1 MTKEPVD
8 PLLAALARTARE
20 ERDEEG
26 ELARF
31 GPLTRADLPEEER
44 AQLEEEAAQTPE
56 SDELLALLRPIDA
69 AARGR
74 MVAAAAAALRDG
86 RTETAS
92 SSADRAEVKAPSPA
106 SSAVERAAAAPAPA
120 AGAGGAVVPF
130 RSRPRAWRGTA
141 VVASALAIAAGVT
154 LYVTTRGSSPAL
166 PAYEASIAGGV
177 STTRAPGDAPPT
189 LVPGKAVRVRLRP
202 EQAVTGRVTA
212 RAALRQG
219 DRLVQLDGSLQ
230 TFEKGALALQL
241 TVPADVRP
249 GAAELI
255 LVVAGDGHTPAAV
268 PADPGADEPQ
278 RRVLRLSVVIGT
290 P

>member
-26 ELARF
+26 ALARF
-31 GPLTRADLPEEER
+31 GPLTHADLPEEER
-44 AQLEEEAAQTPE
+44 AQLEDEAAQTPE

-74 MVAAAAAALRDG
+74 MVAGAAAALRDG
-86 RTETAS
+86 RTEA
-92 SSADRAEVKAPSPA
+92 APS
-106 SSAVERAAAAPAPA
+106 SAAPAPA

-154 LYVTTRGSSPAL
+154 LYFTTRGSSPAL

-268 PADPGADEPQ
+268 PADPGADEPH